1 VKLYA
6 ERPARLARQLLA
18 DVLALGW
25 LAGVGRVAEG
35 ARELMLTLRAPATGL
50 SRAGAGISDA
60 FASAARTA
68 AKVPFVGD
76 QLAAALDTGRAAGQ
90 SLVGLGEQQY
100 STVTMLA
107 TGTAALV
114 ALAGATPV
122 LLTWLPLR
130 VHYARTAGAAVATR
144 DRDFGLLALR
154 ALTRSPVRRLRAVSE
169 APADAWRRGDP
180 EVIRRLASV
189 ELRRLGLRPPRDPS

>member
-1 VKLYA
+1 MKLYA

-18 DVLALGW
+18 DLLALGW

-35 ARELMLTLRAPATGL
+35 ARELMLKLRAPATGL
-50 SRAGAGISDA
+50 SQAGAGISDA

-107 TGTAALV
+107 AGTAALV

-130 VHYARTAGAAVATR
+130 VHYARTAGAAAATR
-144 DRDFGLLALR
+144 ERDLELLALR
-154 ALTRSPVRRLRAVSE
+154 ALTRSPVHRLRAVSE

-189 ELRRLGLRPPRDPS
+189 ELRRLGLRAPREQG